1 MKNVLVIISISNHL
15 INMGVKLQVAG
26 VQSMVIAGIQQYF
39 LQDMFSGFVTVLG
52 IRAGRR
58 SQ

>member
-1 MKNVLVIISISNHL
+1 
-15 INMGVKLQVAG
+15 MGVKLQVAG